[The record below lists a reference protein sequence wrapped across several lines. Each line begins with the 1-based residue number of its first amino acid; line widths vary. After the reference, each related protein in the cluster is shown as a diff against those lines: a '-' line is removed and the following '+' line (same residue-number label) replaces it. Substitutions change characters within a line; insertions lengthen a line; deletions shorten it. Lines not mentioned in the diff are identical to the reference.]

1 MGAEPLGPPAP
12 ERETRC
18 LSEGVA
24 VALLFLLAAVLRT
37 GAAMRTAAMFDDGPV
52 FLELAQ
58 LMGEGEWSRALTHPY
73 HPLYPFATFVFHG
86 VVDDWERAAL
96 CVSIVSGSAA
106 VVALYFFLRHAFDA
120 QTARIGGLLL
130 AVLPYAATF
139 SADIQSEGLYLA
151 LFVGALACLWRALQ
165 LARVR
170 LAALAGLMAGLAYL
184 TRPEGIGVVVVGA
197 GLAGLMVTRRA
208 WAWRRGASWLA
219 ALLVGATIVVG
230 PYVVLL
236 RVETGVWALT
246 QKKSI
251 SNLVRPP
258 AEETPAEP
266 RTPEAS
272 DPGDGHGGSGGAL
285 RSRGSGSPVAR
296 TEPGVGS
303 ERSWKGVVRSG
314 LRLTVQPAGIA
325 SIPRL
330 SFPPAA
336 ASVGTSAV
344 APRTQRSAPH
354 RMLLVCVSVIPPP
367 VLVLIA
373 VGLYACRGRPGWR
386 ALFVGA
392 FLLSYGVVIYGLAHN
407 VGYVTRRH
415 VLPPLIPMLGYAATG
430 VPVVGAALLR
440 VVPRLSASPR
450 LRARLAVWLCLVLV
464 SIYCLPKILAVHR
477 EDRLAVRRAA
487 EWLAGRPDLDG
498 AVAAEKRRV
507 AYYAGKP
514 FVDLDRHGEEVDSAL
529 LFREGARFLVI
540 DDRRLEAY
548 SRLWRSRDTTL
559 RALHTAEAV
568 GHSAV
573 VFELRARE

>member
-1 MGAEPLGPPAP
+1 MGTEPLAVPVL
-12 ERETRC
+12 ERETRS
-18 LSEGVA
+18 LPEGVA
-24 VALLFLLAAVLRT
+24 VALLFVLAAVLRT
-37 GAAMRTAAMFDDGPV
+37 GAAMRTVAMFDDGPV
-52 FLELAQ
+52 FLDLAR
-58 LMGEGEWSRALTHPY
+58 LMGEGEWLRALTHPY
-73 HPLYPFATFVFHG
+73 HPLYPFVTFVFHG

-151 LFVGALACLWRALQ
+151 LFTGALACLWRALQ
-165 LARVR
+165 LAHVR

-197 GLAGLMVTRRA
+197 GLAGLVVARRG

-219 ALLVGATIVVG
+219 ALLVGATIAVG

-236 RVETGVWALT
+236 RVEKGVWVLT

-251 SNLVRPP
+251 SNLVHPSV
-258 AEETPAEP
+258 EETPAEP
-266 RTPEAS
+266 RKPTAS
-272 DPGDGHGGSGGAL
+272 DPADGQSGSGGAL
-285 RSRGSGSPVAR
+285 RSHGSGSPVAAAVP
-296 TEPGVGS
+296 THPS
-303 ERSWKGVVRSG
+303 
-314 LRLTVQPAGIA
+314 P
-325 SIPRL
+325 
-330 SFPPAA
+330 PPAA
-336 ASVGTSAV
+336 VVGTSA
-344 APRTQRSAPH
+344 AARRTQRSALH
-354 RMLLVCVSVIPPP
+354 RMLLVCISVIPPP
-367 VLVLIA
+367 VLLLLGA
-373 VGLYACRGRPGWR
+373 GLYACRGRPGRR

-415 VLPPLIPMLGYAATG
+415 VLPPLIPMLGYAAAG

-450 LRARLAVWLCLVLV
+450 LRARAAVWLCLALV
-464 SIYCLPKILAVHR
+464 SVYCLPKILAVHR
-477 EDRLAVRRAA
+477 EHSLAVRRAA
-487 EWLAGRPDLDG
+487 EWLAGHPELAG

-507 AYYAGKP
+507 AYYAGKE
-514 FVDLDRHGEEVDSAL
+514 FVDLDRHGEEVDSAVL
-529 LFREGARFLVI
+529 YREGARFLVI
-540 DDRRLEAY
+540 DDRRLEVY
-548 SRLWRSRDTTL
+548 SSLWSSRDTTL
-559 RALHTAEAV
+559 RALHTTEAV
-568 GHSAV
+568 GRSAV